1 VTRLIRWPLL
11 PLAALHGA
19 ALAWKDARYRSGAK
33 PVQRLAW
40 PLVSIGNLSVGGAG
54 KTPFTIMLARALVT
68 RGWSV
73 DVLSRGYGRESS
85 AVEPVDATAEDP
97 ARRYGD
103 EPSLIA
109 RSAGVPVFVGSERA
123 EAGRLAEST
132 IAEGAQHVHLLDD
145 GMQHR
150 LLARA
155 AEIVL
160 LHRSDVSTALLPA
173 GRLREPLT
181 ALSRADFLVLRNE
194 DAALEPRVR
203 RFLRTDAQIWLVRR
217 QLELPVLPGAA
228 VGFSAIAHPQE
239 FVVQLRAQGATVAA
253 AHHWR
258 DHHRFTDAD
267 LKLLVRLL
275 AIHGAT
281 CFVTTEKDAVRLTAA
296 QRARLEAA
304 APLLTAVLRVA
315 LVESEQ
321 ALQALETR
329 LAAHLPR
336 PLHTPPA

>member
-19 ALAWKDARYRSGAK
+19 ALAWKDARYRSGAN

-40 PLVSIGNLSVGGAG
+40 PVVSIGNLSVGGAG

-73 DVLSRGYGRESS
+73 DVLSRGYGRDST
-85 AVEPVDATAEDP
+85 AVERVDAAAENP

-103 EPSLIA
+103 EPWLIA

-123 EAGRLAEST
+123 EAGRLAESA

-150 LLARA
+150 RLARA

-160 LHRSDVSTALLPA
+160 LHRSDFSTALLPA
-173 GRLREPLT
+173 GRLREPVT
-181 ALSRADFLVLRNE
+181 ALSRADFVVLREE

-203 RFLRTDAQIWLVRR
+203 RFLRADAQIWQVRR
-217 QLELPVLPGAA
+217 ELEVPALPGAIA
-228 VGFSAIAHPQE
+228 FSAIAHPQE

-281 CFVTTEKDAVRLTAA
+281 CFITTEKDAVRLTDA

-304 APLLTAVLRVA
+304 APLLTAVLRVT

-336 PLHTPPA
+336 PLDTPPA

>member
-19 ALAWKDARYRSGAK
+19 ALAWKDARYRSGAN

-40 PLVSIGNLSVGGAG
+40 PVVSIGNLSVGGAG
-54 KTPFTIMLARALVT
+54 KTPFTIMLARALAA

-85 AVEPVDATAEDP
+85 AVEPVDAAAENP

-150 LLARA
+150 RLARA

-160 LHRSDVSTALLPA
+160 LHRSDFSTALLPA
-173 GRLREPLT
+173 GRLREPVT
-181 ALSRADFLVLRNE
+181 ALSRADFVVLREE

-203 RFLRTDAQIWLVRR
+203 RFLRADAQIWQVRR
-217 QLELPVLPGAA
+217 ELEVPALPGAIA
-228 VGFSAIAHPQE
+228 FSAIAHPQE

-281 CFVTTEKDAVRLTAA
+281 CFITTEKDAVRLTDA

-304 APLLTAVLRVA
+304 APLLTAVLRVT

-336 PLHTPPA
+336 PLDTPPA